1 MEKEE
6 TESWRLT
13 EKQFS
18 ERLSPPATYP
28 ERNFCR
34 PGAPSSTGA
43 FPRPQ
48 RGTLPLFPP
57 LPYYSMQLEQSA
69 GQT

>member
-6 TESWRLT
+6 TESRPLT
-13 EKQFS
+13 EKQLS
-18 ERLSPPATYP
+18 ERLSPSATYP

-43 FPRPQ
+43 FPRPR
-48 RGTLPLFPP
+48 RGTLPLLSS
-57 LPYYSMQLEQSA
+57 LPYDSMQLQQSA